1 MTKAPPMVTYASVV
15 SCETVCI
22 VLTTAVLNKLQ
33 VKCGDVLNAY
43 ITALVMELIW
53 TTLGPE
59 FDDDQGKTEIFVCA
73 FYGLKSSGADF
84 CKHLGGCMS
93 GLGYKPCLDDPD
105 IWLNLELRDD
115 GVEYYS

>member
-1 MTKAPPMVTYASVV
+1 MTKAPAVGTYAIFV
-15 SCETVCI
+15 SRETVNI
-22 VLTTAVLNKLQ
+22 ALTIAAFNE
-33 VKCGDVLNAY
+33 VKCGNILNAY
-43 ITALVMELIW
+43 ITAPFMELIW
-53 TTLGPE
+53 TTLGAE
-59 FDDDQGKTEIFVCA
+59 FGNDQGKTEIFVCA